1 MENQQLLGTERI
13 SKLLLKYSIPAIIG
27 MLVNSLYNVVD
38 RIFIGNIPGVGPL
51 AITGLGVTMPIM
63 TIILAFG
70 MLIGIGTTTTISIK
84 LGQGKVEEAR
94 KLIGNAMTLSVITG
108 IIIMILG
115 ILFANKI
122 LTLFGASENT
132 LIYAKSYI
140 NIILLGTVVNLLSF
154 SLNHSI
160 RADGSP
166 KISAGIMIVG
176 CLTNIVLDWIL
187 IFGFNLGIQGAAI
200 ATVTSQALTAVLTIG
215 YYISGKSNLRF
226 SKSNLKLDTKL
237 IKAVFAIG
245 MSPFAMQL
253 SASLVQVI
261 SNIALKTHGG
271 DLAIGAMATIS
282 SIAMVFLMPI
292 FGINQGAQPIIGFNY
307 GAEKYDRVKK
317 AYLGSLAV
325 ATIILCMGMVVI
337 MLFPE
342 AIIGIFNKDPELM
355 NISVNGLRIYLL
367 MLPIVGLSVTGTNF
381 IQSIGKAKMAMLLSL
396 LRQVILLIPAVLIL
410 PTFLGLQG
418 VWTAQPVSDFIAT
431 VITGIV
437 VFRELK
443 RYTPKTEKLNENERL
458 NEITTE

>member
-1 MENQQLLGTERI
+1 M
-13 SKLLLKYSIPAIIG
+13 
-27 MLVNSLYNVVD
+27 
-38 RIFIGNIPGVGPL
+38 
-51 AITGLGVTMPIM
+51 TMPIM

-253 SASLVQVI
+253 AASLVQVI

>member
-1 MENQQLLGTERI
+1 
-13 SKLLLKYSIPAIIG
+13 
-27 MLVNSLYNVVD
+27 
-38 RIFIGNIPGVGPL
+38 
-51 AITGLGVTMPIM
+51 MPFM
-63 TIILAFG
+63 TILGAFCVGLAVG
-70 MLIGIGTTTTISIK
+70 GSTNIAIK
-84 LGQGKVEEAR
+84 LGEGNKEEAE
-94 KLIGNAMTLSVITG
+94 KALGNTFAIELFVGIAMM
-108 IIIMILG
+108 IISAFFLEDILY
-115 ILFANKI
+115 F
-122 LTLFGASENT
+122 FGASSDTIKYSMDYMSVIMCGAWFNLPGFAMNSAIRGEGNPKLASKMMIT
-132 LIYAKSYI
+132 SCLLNLILDPIFIFGFGMGIKGAA
-140 NIILLGTVVNLLSF
+140 LGTVICQLV
-154 SLNHSI
+154 I
-160 RADGSP
+160 
-166 KISAGIMIVG
+166 
-176 CLTNIVLDWIL
+176 CLWST
-187 IFGFNLGIQGAAI
+187 
-200 ATVTSQALTAVLTIG
+200 
-215 YYISGKSNLRF
+215 YYFTKG
-226 SKSNLKLDTKL
+226 KSNLKLRLKNIRIESKI
-237 IKAVFAIG
+237 IKGILVIALTQFC
-245 MSPFAMQL
+245 MEL
-253 SASLVQVI
+253 SAGFIHLITNKV
-261 SNIALKTHGG
+261 LKLYGG

-317 AYLGSLAV
+317 AYLGSLVV
-325 ATIILCMGMVVI
+325 ATIILCMGMVVV

>member
-1 MENQQLLGTERI
+1 
-13 SKLLLKYSIPAIIG
+13 
-27 MLVNSLYNVVD
+27 
-38 RIFIGNIPGVGPL
+38 
-51 AITGLGVTMPIM
+51 
-63 TIILAFG
+63 
-70 MLIGIGTTTTISIK
+70 
-84 LGQGKVEEAR
+84 
-94 KLIGNAMTLSVITG
+94 
-108 IIIMILG
+108 
-115 ILFANKI
+115 
-122 LTLFGASENT
+122 
-132 LIYAKSYI
+132 
-140 NIILLGTVVNLLSF
+140 
-154 SLNHSI
+154 
-160 RADGSP
+160 ADGSP

-200 ATVTSQALTAVLTIG
+200 ATVTSQALTAILTIG

-226 SKSNLKLDTKL
+226 SKSNLKLDKKL

-253 SASLVQVI
+253 AASLVQVI

-317 AYLGSLAV
+317 AYLGSLVV
-325 ATIILCMGMVVI
+325 ATIILCMGMVVV